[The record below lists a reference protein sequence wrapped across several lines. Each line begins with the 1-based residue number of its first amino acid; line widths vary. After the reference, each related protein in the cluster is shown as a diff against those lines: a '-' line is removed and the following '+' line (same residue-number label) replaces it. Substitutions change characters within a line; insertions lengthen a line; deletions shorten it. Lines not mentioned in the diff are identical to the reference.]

1 MERQADNMKISVIT
15 PVYHGNRYLDGYM
28 KMMSKAAWEFVEA
41 DRDNSVEVILVNDSP
56 EIPIEF
62 NKSLAGGFTIRILEN
77 DMNRGIHYSRVN
89 GLNVCSGDYVVF
101 LDHDDSIS
109 KHCFT
114 SHRNSIGDSD
124 VSVGNGVFEINGQ
137 RVPIFANKY
146 SQDYAVREES
156 YIWLRDFIVSPGQCL
171 IKKNSIPE
179 YWKENIIK
187 HNGTDDYLLWL
198 LMLQNGC
205 SMCCNYK
212 AIYLHR
218 DTGANVSSDDDK
230 MFESTEEMLGIL
242 EKNEAYPKDKLELIR
257 RRIYYKHFDRSD
269 RLGFMKETL
278 KNMDIFAANVKY
290 RALWRGCITK

>member
-1 MERQADNMKISVIT
+1 MISTEMERQADNMKISVIT

-89 GLNVCSGDYVVF
+89 GLNECSGDYVVF

-187 HNGTDDYLLWL
+187 TDSGKEIYFIHNNPEEGFR
-198 LMLQNGC
+198 
-205 SMCCNYK
+205 SSAK
-212 AIYLHR
+212 A
-218 DTGANVSSDDDK
+218 
-230 MFESTEEMLGIL
+230 FWTEDGIGY
-242 EKNEAYPKDKLELIR
+242 EAYAAMAFDWEF
-257 RRIYYKHFDRSD
+257 KHE
-269 RLGFMKETL
+269 GVEYL
-278 KNMDIFAANVKY
+278 KPFIENIK
-290 RALWRGCITK
+290 